1 MQPTPN
7 ASARALVSFATL
19 TLPRYQPLLHV
30 CVRPASGSLPYSRSY
45 RQKTELEP
53 WLIDPMRELGVMPY
67 FKRAVEVFAEKYAEK

>member
-1 MQPTPN
+1 MH
-7 ASARALVSFATL
+7 RLFAD
-19 TLPRYQPLLHV
+19 H
-30 CVRPASGSLPYSRSY
+30 RSY